1 MTSESGLVGGL
12 WFCSIVADRSFKTKK
27 KKKERKS
34 VGKLKIYKTSIY
46 DEQDIKLS
54 NFFTNLFSKKYSVVF
69 LG

>member
-12 WFCSIVADRSFKTKK
+12 WFCSIVADQSLKTKQK
-27 KKKERKS
+27 KS

-54 NFFTNLFSKKYSVVF
+54 VSNFFINLFSKKYSVVF

>member
-12 WFCSIVADRSFKTKK
+12 WFCSIVADRSLKTKK
-27 KKKERKS
+27 KKKS

-54 NFFTNLFSKKYSVVF
+54 VSNFFTNLFSKKYSVVF

>member
-12 WFCSIVADRSFKTKK
+12 WFCSIVADRSFKTK

>member
-27 KKKERKS
+27 KKS

-54 NFFTNLFSKKYSVVF
+54 VSNFFTNLFSKKYSVVF